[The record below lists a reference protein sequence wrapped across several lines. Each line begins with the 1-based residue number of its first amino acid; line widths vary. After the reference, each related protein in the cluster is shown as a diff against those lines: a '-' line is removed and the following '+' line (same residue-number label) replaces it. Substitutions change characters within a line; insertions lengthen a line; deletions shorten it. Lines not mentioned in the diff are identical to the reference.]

1 MFEIMKKVLE
11 EEYGITDI
19 APDMNIRRDLGLS
32 SFDLMNL
39 ICIVEERFGIELDEE
54 QYRHL
59 TTVREMCDMVGAL
72 AEKQGI

>member
-59 TTVREMCDMVGAL
+59 TTVGEMCDMVGAL